1 MGFSSG
7 ASSAKRKA
15 QKAAAQQYLK
25 EFRKL
30 NPIEALPNLSAKNKR
45 EIEDTLGD
53 ETSFRLRNM
62 AGKADRMARSINKDD
77 DYKQKVS
84 AYNDRYS
91 ILRGQ
96 MENKSSTRYTV
107 SDKASVLPVKNTNA
121 FGGFFSGGIS
131 GQQSSHNTMAN
142 VGAVSAKPNKSSFAT
157 QGGMYQ
163 NKEDAMAD
171 AAKKMDAYNN
181 SLTNLLGKA
190 KPNTNNGM
198 MSYAPAGKYTQSD
211 LDAMR
216 ISDPSRF
223 IQEEKFSGFGV
234 LYRNLNLAESAVN
247 DISALGKNITNS
259 TGNKN
264 IEAYSALAAKLK
276 PMVKQ
281 EAKNALM
288 PIANQSLVAGDLA
301 QSNYTETIS

>member
-30 NPIEALPNLSAKNKR
+30 KPIDALPRFETNNKR
-45 EIEDTLGD
+45 QIEDTLGD
-53 ETSFRLRNM
+53 EASFRLRNM
-62 AGKADRMARSINKDD
+62 SHKADRAARGINKDD
-77 DYKQKVS
+77 DYKTKVNS
-84 AYNDRYS
+84 YNDRYA
-91 ILRGQ
+91 ILKDQ
-96 MENKSSTRYTV
+96 MANKSSVRYM
-107 SDKASVLPVKNTNA
+107 AANNPNALPVKNTNA

-157 QGGMYQ
+157 KGGMYQ

-171 AAKKMDAYNN
+171 AAKKMEAYNN

-198 MSYAPAGKYTQSD
+198 MSYAPAGKYTQRD

-234 LYRNLNLAESAVN
+234 LYRNLNLAESAAN
-247 DISALGKNITNS
+247 DITALGKSVTNS
-259 TGNKN
+259 NGYKN
-264 IEAYSALAAKLK
+264 TEAYVELAKKLK
-276 PMVKQ
+276 PL
-281 EAKNALM
+281 AKRELGHAAN
-288 PIANQSLVAGDLA
+288 PIVNNSLVSGDLA
-301 QSNYTETIS
+301 KTNYTETIS